1 MRTEMQDGVLTLT
14 FDRPER
20 LNAITTRDLDET
32 TRAIQQAADDDA
44 VRVVVLAGE
53 GRAFCSGADIGDDS
67 EVSGDAG
74 QTIDA
79 ANRLVATIVGSPK
92 VVVARARGVVAGVGV
107 SIALA
112 ADLVLLDQDSY
123 LLLAFTRIGLMP
135 DGGAT
140 ALVAASIG
148 RARALRMA
156 LLAEK
161 LPATEALAAGL
172 VTHVWPAAAYD
183 VEAARVID
191 ALRRGPA
198 VAQARTKAAVNAATL
213 HGLDG
218 AFAREREGQVGLLG
232 APDFAEGTSAF
243 RERRAAR
250 FSDEIRR

>member
-1 MRTEMQDGVLTLT
+1 MRNEMQDGVLTLT

-32 TRAIQQAADDDA
+32 TRAIQRAADDDA

-74 QTIDA
+74 ETIDA
-79 ANRLVATIVGSPK
+79 ANRLVATVVGCPK

-112 ADLVLLDQDSY
+112 ADLVLLDEDSY

-161 LPATEALAAGL
+161 LPAAEALAAGL
-172 VTHVWPAAAYD
+172 VTHVWPAADYD
-183 VEAARVID
+183 VETARVVD

-213 HGLDG
+213 HGLDD

-243 RERRAAR
+243 RERRAAQ
-250 FSDEIRR
+250 FSDEIGR

>member
-1 MRTEMQDGVLTLT
+1 MRTDLQDGVLTLT
-14 FDRPER
+14 FDHPER

-32 TRAIQQAADDDA
+32 ALAIQQAAGDDE

-67 EVSGDAG
+67 QVSGDAG
-74 QTIDA
+74 ETIDA
-79 ANRLVATIVGSPK
+79 ANRLVATIVESPK
-92 VVVARARGVVAGVGV
+92 VVVARAQGVVAGVGV

-112 ADLVLLDQDSY
+112 ADLVLLDEDSY

-148 RARALRMA
+148 RARALRLA
-156 LLAEK
+156 LMAEK
-161 LPATEALAAGL
+161 LPAAEALAAGL
-172 VTHVWPAAAYD
+172 VTHVWPAADYD
-183 VEAARVID
+183 AEAARVVD

-198 VAQARTKAAVNAATL
+198 IAQARTKAAVNAATL
-213 HGLDG
+213 HGLDD

-232 APDFAEGTSAF
+232 AADFAEGTSAF

-250 FSDEIRR
+250 FSDEIGR